1 MAGNSV
7 QALQAAGIVAL
18 IGVVLGLI
26 VWPFEP
32 KIVNVY
38 GADVPK
44 LILSFL
50 IPVGGL
56 VISLLLLL
64 FVQCDPLIA
73 SHTPPSRASVG
84 ATIVLPTAIALVLH
98 IIVLIAGLAG
108 HVLGTSSIVFVS
120 GLLLIGIGFIFY
132 SIEQNYVVGI
142 RDLWTLRSPQVWEKT
157 HAWAYKFYVAAG
169 IALVVLAFFLPNGFW
184 AFVTIIGV
192 FLLPTLASIGYSYVI
207 REDQYSYIVR

>member
-1 MAGNSV
+1 MAGNAI
-7 QALQAAGIVAL
+7 QALQVAGIVAVV
-18 IGVVLGLI
+18 GVVLGLML
-26 VWPFEP
+26 WPFEP
-32 KIVNVY
+32 KIVDVY
-38 GADVPK
+38 GAEVPK

-50 IPVGGL
+50 IPLGGL
-56 VISLLLLL
+56 VISLFLVL

-98 IIVLIAGLAG
+98 LIVLVAGLVG
-108 HVLGTSSIVFVS
+108 HTLGTGSVVFIS

-157 HAWAYKFYVAAG
+157 HAWAYKFYGVAG

-192 FLLPTLASIGYSYVI
+192 FLLPTLASIGYSYMI